1 MRTIPPRS
9 APHPAAAARAI
20 FRLARADAPPRI
32 GIVLGSGFARVA
44 EAIPRPT
51 SIPFHRIP
59 GFSTGTVAGHSGQL
73 VLGVWEGH
81 DVAVLAGRAHFYEG
95 FDWPQVTFGVRVLAE
110 MGVQELLL
118 TNAAGGIRSGWKP
131 GDFMA
136 ITDHINLMGS
146 NPLRGPVAGGRER
159 FVDMTQAYDPA
170 LIQRTRAAARLAK
183 VRLRSGVYLAV
194 PGPSFETPAEIRAFA
209 RLGADAVGMS
219 TAPETIVA
227 RQCGLRVAG
236 LSCITNVAAGLAGPQ
251 QQVTHAEVLDVG
263 RQVAEQATRFV
274 AAWVRLSEPRSVG

>member
-1 MRTIPPRS
+1 MRPRAPQTPPG
-9 APHPAAAARAI
+9 PAAAAQAI
-20 FRLARADAPPRI
+20 RRLACGRAKPRI

-44 EAIPRPT
+44 DAIPNSKALPL
-51 SIPFHRIP
+51 HRIP
-59 GFSTGTVAGHSGQL
+59 GFAQGTVPGHSGQL
-73 VLGVWEGH
+73 VLGAWEGH
-81 DVAVLAGRAHFYEG
+81 DVAVLAGRTHFYEG

-110 MGVQELLL
+110 LGVEELLL
-118 TNAAGGIRSGWKP
+118 TNAAGGIRRGWKP
-131 GDFMA
+131 GDFMV
-136 ITDHINLMGS
+136 ITDHINLMGG
-146 NPLRGPVAGGRER
+146 NPLRGPVADGRER

-170 LIQRTRAAARLAK
+170 LIDRTRAAARLAK
-183 VRLRSGVYLAV
+183 VRMRSGVYLAV

-236 LSCITNVAAGLAGPQ
+236 LSCITNVAAGLAGPH

-263 RQVAEQATRFV
+263 RQVAEHATRLV
-274 AAWVRLSEPRSVG
+274 AAWVRLSKPDAQG

>member
-1 MRTIPPRS
+1 MRTIPSRS

-20 FRLARADAPPRI
+20 LRLASAHAPPRI

-73 VLGVWEGH
+73 VLGVWEGR

-110 MGVQELLL
+110 LGVQELLL

-136 ITDHINLMGS
+136 ITDHINLMGG

-159 FVDMTQAYDPA
+159 FVDMTQAYDAA

-263 RQVAEQATRFV
+263 RQVAEQATRLV

>member
-20 FRLARADAPPRI
+20 FRLARADAPPHI

-73 VLGVWEGH
+73 VLGVWEGQ

>member
-1 MRTIPPRS
+1 MRTTPPRS

-20 FRLARADAPPRI
+20 LRLASAHAPPRI

-73 VLGVWEGH
+73 VLGVWEGR

-110 MGVQELLL
+110 LGVQELLL

-136 ITDHINLMGS
+136 ITDHINLMGG

-159 FVDMTQAYDPA
+159 FVDMTQAYDAA

-263 RQVAEQATRFV
+263 RQVAEQATRLV

>member
-1 MRTIPPRS
+1 MRPRAPQTPPR
-9 APHPAAAARAI
+9 PHDAAQAI
-20 FRLARADAPPRI
+20 RRLARARAKPRI

-44 EAIPRPT
+44 DAIPSPRALPL
-51 SIPFHRIP
+51 RRVP
-59 GFSTGTVAGHSGQL
+59 GFAQGTVPGHSGQL
-73 VLGVWEGH
+73 VLGTWEGH
-81 DVAVLAGRAHFYEG
+81 DVAVLAGRTHFYEG
-95 FDWPQVTFGVRVLAE
+95 FDWPQVTFGIRVLAE
-110 MGVQELLL
+110 LGVEELLL
-118 TNAAGGIRSGWKP
+118 TNAAGGIRRGWKP

-136 ITDHINLMGS
+136 ITDHINLMGG
-146 NPLRGPVAGGRER
+146 NPLRGAVADGRER

-170 LIQRTRAAARLAK
+170 LIDRTRAAARLAK
-183 VRLRSGVYLAV
+183 VRMRSGVYLAV

-236 LSCITNVAAGLAGPQ
+236 LSCITNVAAGLAGPH

-263 RQVAEQATRFV
+263 RQVAEHATRLV
-274 AAWVRLSEPRSVG
+274 AAWVRLSTTGAPG